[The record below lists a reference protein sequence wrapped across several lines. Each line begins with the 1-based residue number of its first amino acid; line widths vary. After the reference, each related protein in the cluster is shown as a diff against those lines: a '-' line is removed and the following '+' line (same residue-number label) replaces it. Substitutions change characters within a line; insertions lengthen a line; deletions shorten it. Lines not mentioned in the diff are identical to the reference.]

1 MRTLALLVL
10 AGVFSTGAAAAPWTF
25 DEPLTLAAQ
34 DGRPH
39 YHHLDGSGRR
49 HVAAGADAVAVA
61 WEDDRDGSPQ
71 VYVAQRRLDADGFG
85 AHRRVSTGEEA
96 YEPALATLGDG
107 RWLVAWEQDG
117 GAWARTLDSE
127 GMGEPLMLADSGARQ
142 VTLAVSSGGR
152 IAAVWARDR
161 AGGQLL
167 EALELHLE
175 GSALVPLG
183 QPVPVSPVDDHPY
196 QGHPAAAWAGDDRL
210 VVAWE
215 DRRAGH
221 TRIFATWRDG
231 QGGFAPAGQL
241 NEHNAPPGQD
251 SGLGSGV
258 MRVALAAD
266 PVTGVVRA
274 IWLDKRNAAS
284 GYAVWGAA
292 SRDRGEN
299 FGANRIVQDEQ
310 GATVAQWH
318 AGLAAAGGRFV
329 AAWDDAREVW
339 SDPDESGDLIL
350 SWHDGEAWS
359 ADLIVPGASGS
370 GYQGAPAVAL
380 DPHGGLHLVWL
391 ERDDLTAPTRLR
403 YLRGHP

>member
-1 MRTLALLVL
+1 MRRLALIL
-10 AGVFSTGAAAAPWTF
+10 AGLVSAGAAAEPWTF
-25 DEPLTLAAQ
+25 GEPLTVAAQ
-34 DGRPH
+34 QGEPH
-39 YHHLDGSGRR
+39 FHHLDGSARR

-71 VYVAQRRLDADGFG
+71 VYLAERRLDAGDFA
-85 AHRRVSTGEEA
+85 AHRRVSSGAEA
-96 YEPALATLGDG
+96 YEPALAALGDG

-117 GAWARTLDSE
+117 GVWARIVDAD
-127 GMGEPLMLADSGARQ
+127 GMGEALRLAADGARQ
-142 VTLAVSSGGR
+142 VTLAVAADGA
-152 IAAVWARDR
+152 IAALWARDR
-161 AGGQLL
+161 SGGQLL
-167 EALELHLE
+167 EALELRADGATLATLDE
-175 GSALVPLG
+175 AVA
-183 QPVPVSPVDDHPY
+183 VSPVDDHPY
-196 QGHPAAAWAGDDRL
+196 QGHPAAAWTGDGRL

-221 TRIFATWRDG
+221 TRIFASWRDG
-231 QGGFAPAGQL
+231 RAGFAPARQL

-258 MRVALAAD
+258 MRVGLAAD
-266 PVTGVVRA
+266 AVSGLVRA

-292 SRDRGEN
+292 SGDRGET
-299 FGANRIVQDEQ
+299 FGTNRIVQDEH

-339 SDPDESGDLIL
+339 SDPDESGDVIL
-350 SWHDGEAWS
+350 SWHDGEDWS
-359 ADLIVPGASGS
+359 ADLVVPGASGS
-370 GYQGAPAVAL
+370 GYQGAPAVTL

-403 YLRGHP
+403 YLHGRP